1 MPSQAAQW
9 QEKTQFPSPAVLLQ
23 AFGNQRYGR
32 VTGDFGAA
40 DHTRLAGVSLTQ
52 DSNDVFGAVLPGVI
66 PTIFIDVKA
75 KKEDDFDRRE

>member
-1 MPSQAAQW
+1 
-9 QEKTQFPSPAVLLQ
+9 VLPTD
-23 AFGNQRYGR
+23 FGN
-32 VTGDFGAA
+32 
-40 DHTRLAGVSLTQ
+40 RLAGVSLTQ